1 MKKREGNSENN
12 ATWLS
17 ADVGKNRIFYDS
29 STEKKAFTFCQ
40 NCFICLVK

>member
-17 ADVGKNRIFYDS
+17 VDIGKNRIVYDS
-29 STEKKAFTFCQ
+29 STEKKHLHFAKIVYMFS
-40 NCFICLVK
+40 